1 MSPFSVMPLSAGFR
15 FAGLAV
21 IAAIFL
27 LCAPRT
33 VWAAEVSQ
41 GRCIQFDAGQGLMV
55 VEEFDTNFT
64 PEHRYGMATGIIT
77 TFDIS
82 RARIGIEPRPDD
94 IVRTAYVMDGEKRIA
109 VRVMN
114 VTRQEGMR

>member
-1 MSPFSVMPLSAGFR
+1 MFSGMPLPAGFR
-15 FAGLAV
+15 FAVLTIFAAV
-21 IAAIFL
+21 LFL
-27 LCAPRT
+27 SVPH
-33 VWAAEVSQ
+33 VGWAAEVSQ
-41 GRCIQFDAGQGLMV
+41 GRCIQFDAGQGIMV

-82 RARIGIEPRPDD
+82 RARMGMEPRPED
-94 IVRTAYVMDGEKRIA
+94 IVRTAYVVDGEKRIA